1 MTDQNLLYGQL
12 AGLGLT
18 ENDSRVYI
26 FLLERGTLFGGSK
39 IAARLGMHRQ
49 YVHNSLQKLLDMELV
64 EESYSGARP
73 TSLKLR
79 GARKQYKALPP
90 LQLAKAAKRQL
101 ESAERAV
108 RELDQISTVGAE
120 QDFEAYRGRRQV
132 LEFEERLVDGLK
144 DDEVQYIIGG
154 GSETF
159 VDFFGEQYEEIS
171 RRAHKKRLKTLYV
184 GNPGEAQWLAGR
196 VAGVFG
202 DSFQVRLLDTLP
214 KTIVQTVIRFDTVT
228 FYAFGNPPLV
238 YFLKSKTVAEDY
250 KKFFMMLWEMA
261 K

>member
-1 MTDQNLLYGQL
+1 MTVQNPLYAQL

-18 ENDSRVYI
+18 ENDARVYI
-26 FLLERGTLFGGSK
+26 FLLERGVAFGGSK

-49 YVHNSLQKLLDMELV
+49 YVHNSLQKLLEMELV
-64 EESYSGARP
+64 EEI
-73 TSLKLR
+73 R
-79 GARKQYKALPP
+79 GGTRKQYKALPP
-90 LQLAKAAKRQL
+90 QQLSRMARKQLDAA
-101 ESAERAV
+101 EHTV

-120 QDFEAYRGRRQV
+120 QDFEAYRGRKQV
-132 LEFEERLVDGLK
+132 IEFEERLVDGLK

-159 VDFFGEQYEEIS
+159 VNFFGEQYEEIS